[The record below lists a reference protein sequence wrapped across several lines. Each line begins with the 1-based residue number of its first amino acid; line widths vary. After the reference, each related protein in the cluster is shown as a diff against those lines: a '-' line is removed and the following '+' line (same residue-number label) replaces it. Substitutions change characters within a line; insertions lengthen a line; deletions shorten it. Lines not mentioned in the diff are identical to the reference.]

1 MDLNQ
6 TRYISIT
13 LTEPEW
19 EGLRALQ
26 PDPCRWLKQQV
37 HQLLEENGRPVESRE
52 TVPSAPQSV
61 QGQIA

>member
-37 HQLLEENGRPVESRE
+37 HQLLEENGRPVESRA
-52 TVPSAPQSV
+52 TAPADPRSV
-61 QGQIA
+61 EGHIA

>member
-26 PDPCRWLKQQV
+26 PDPCRWLKEQV
-37 HQLLEENGRPVESRE
+37 HQLLEENGRQVEPRPNV
-52 TVPSAPQSV
+52 TAPRPA
-61 QGQIA
+61 QGHIA

>member
-6 TRYISIT
+6 TRYISIS

-19 EGLRALQ
+19 QSLRALQ

-37 HQLLEENGRPVESRE
+37 HQLLEENGRPVDTRQNAA
-52 TVPSAPQSV
+52 SAPQST
-61 QGQIA
+61 QSRIA

>member
-37 HQLLEENGRPVESRE
+37 HQLLEENGRPVDSRASVPPAPE
-52 TVPSAPQSV
+52 TVQA
-61 QGQIA
+61 

>member
-37 HQLLEENGRPVESRE
+37 HQLLEENGRPVAPHSS
-52 TVPSAPQSV
+52 TSAAPQSV
-61 QGQIA
+61 RGQLA

>member
-37 HQLLEENGRPVESRE
+37 HQLLEENGRPVEPRA
-52 TVPSAPQSV
+52 TAASAPRSV
-61 QGQIA
+61 EGHIA

>member
-37 HQLLEENGRPVESRE
+37 HQLLEDNGRPVESRQG
-52 TVPSAPQSV
+52 TPAVPQSAPGS
-61 QGQIA
+61 IA

>member
-37 HQLLEENGRPVESRE
+37 HQLLEENGRPVESRPS
-52 TVPSAPQSV
+52 VPSAPQSV
-61 QGQIA
+61 PSHIA

>member
-37 HQLLEENGRPVESRE
+37 HQLLEENGRPVESRSK
-52 TVPSAPQSV
+52 VAPAPQSV
-61 QGQIA
+61 QGHIA

>member
-26 PDPCRWLKQQV
+26 PDPCRWLKEQV
-37 HQLLEENGRPVESRE
+37 HQLLEENGRQVESRPS
-52 TVPSAPQSV
+52 VPAPRPV
-61 QGQIA
+61 QGQLA